1 MLTHRSLKPRVPAI
15 IALAFLSLVTG
26 RAQPWGPLT
35 ADNPIVVDHLIHYHD
50 AVANEIALRNAVD
63 PRQAESRQ
71 LGVAFMLGITTS
83 GYQSL
88 GRVLGAAKANL
99 DAVRSSQS
107 KYLANPGVAGSPA
120 SMSTALGAFKQQ
132 ELAILRS
139 VPLDLK
145 NQLSLADWTGLQIF
159 IGKILVSSIRVG
171 MATPNLS
178 PPLPILPPGT
188 NLR

>member
-1 MLTHRSLKPRVPAI
+1 
-15 IALAFLSLVTG
+15 
-26 RAQPWGPLT
+26 
-35 ADNPIVVDHLIHYHD
+35 
-50 AVANEIALRNAVD
+50 
-63 PRQAESRQ
+63 
-71 LGVAFMLGITTS
+71 MLGITTS